1 MRNKYYP
8 FINLN
13 FTIKNGFYLLL
24 FLNCIFFSNHLF
36 SQPIKVEI
44 KKTDEGFILQR
55 NGQEYYVIGAG
66 GQTNLDLVVE
76 LGGNSIRTWG
86 LENAQEV
93 LDQAH
98 SKGLSVMLGFWVQ
111 HERHGFDYDNDEKVK
126 KQIAHFKRAIDQ
138 FKNHPALLMW
148 GIGNEVDLF
157 YTNPKVWNS
166 IQEIAKYA
174 HEVDPNHPTSTVTA
188 GLDSLEVKHILARC
202 PDIDIYCV
210 NTYGDIANVP
220 QNIQKYGWNKP
231 YMITEWG
238 PNGHWESPVTGWNA
252 AIEQTSKEKA
262 DVYQFRYSEYI
273 EKNKNH
279 CLGSY
284 VFLWGQKQEYTTTWY
299 GLFSKEGYQ
308 TEAIDALKL
317 AWSKTSPNTPTP
329 TINSFKLDGKKSS
342 ESLHLMSN
350 SKNHF
355 AEINTNLKCYD
366 LKNCNLNKV
375 RVTWKILSESTDKK
389 AGGDV
394 ENEAEEVSV
403 TWKKQTNNGVYFDAP
418 STEGAYRLFVTII
431 YENKVAYANFPFY
444 VDLDPARG
452 NGRNLWIKKWEM
464 KSFDEKE

>member
-1 MRNKYYP
+1 MRIDFYP
-8 FINLN
+8 IYQVYKDIKKSLHIMLGVCFIFAPLN
-13 FTIKNGFYLLL
+13 
-24 FLNCIFFSNHLF
+24 LF
-36 SQPIKVEI
+36 SQTIKVEI
-44 KKTDEGFILQR
+44 KKTDKGYTLVR
-55 NGQEYYVIGAG
+55 NNQDYYVIGAG

-111 HERHGFDYDNDEKVK
+111 HERHGFDYDNEEKVK

-220 QNIQKYGWNKP
+220 QNIQKYGWNGP

-238 PNGHWESPVTGWNA
+238 PNGHWESPVTKWNA

-262 DVYQFRYSEYI
+262 DVYQFRFSEYI
-273 EKNKNH
+273 EKNKSH
-279 CLGSY
+279 CVGSY

-299 GLFSKEGYQ
+299 GLFSKEGYL
-308 TEAIDALKL
+308 TEAIDALKV
-317 AWSKTSPNTPTP
+317 AWSKTSPKSATP
-329 TINSFKLDGKKSS
+329 TIDSFQLDGQSS
-342 ESLHLMSN
+342 EKSIHVLAN
-350 SKNHF
+350 SKNHV
-355 AEINTNLKCYD
+355 ATIKSALKCYQLTD
-366 LKNCNLNKV
+366 CNDKNIKIS
-375 RVTWKILSESTDKK
+375 WKILAESTDKK

-394 ENEAEEVSV
+394 ENEAEEVAV
-403 TWKKQTNNGVYFDAP
+403 KWKNKSLNGVYFDAP
-418 STEGAYRLFVTII
+418 SEVGAYRLFVTII
-431 YENKVAYANFPFY
+431 YENKVAYANLPFY
-444 VDLDPARG
+444 VDVNPTKG
-452 NGRNLWIKKWEM
+452 NGKKLWIKKWEM
-464 KSFDEKE
+464 RSFDE